1 MIFEFYLIIFHLISL
16 INKTLEYDE
25 KYFSFNVIKKNIL
38 NFMEKYIEN
47 INCITINILIR

>member
-38 NFMEKYIEN
+38 NSMEKYIEN
-47 INCITINILIR
+47 INCITINVLIR

>member
-25 KYFSFNVIKKNIL
+25 KYFSFNVIKK
-38 NFMEKYIEN
+38 KYFE
-47 INCITINILIR
+47 LY